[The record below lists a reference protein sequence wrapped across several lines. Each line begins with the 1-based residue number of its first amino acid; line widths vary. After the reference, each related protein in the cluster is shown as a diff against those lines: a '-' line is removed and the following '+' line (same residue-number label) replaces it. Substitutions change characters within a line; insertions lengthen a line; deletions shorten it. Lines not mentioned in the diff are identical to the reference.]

1 MWVCKPRCGGRE
13 ARSRV
18 VCGGRGDVCGVR
30 LWVCRLEVAVRFY
43 AWAIKMW
50 QSKMWQNVVW
60 AGSREVRYNRVAM
73 WRRRCEAK
81 IGVAHTK
88 CVAECR

>member
-1 MWVCKPRCGGRE
+1 MCVGQDSGCVGSKWRLD
-13 ARSRV
+13 SM
-18 VCGGRGDVCGVR
+18 RGQS
-30 LWVCRLEVAVRFY
+30 
-43 AWAIKMW
+43 KMW

-60 AGSREVRYNRVAM
+60 AGAREVRYNRVAM

-88 CVAECR
+88 CVAVCGREVNVADKPCVAVCR